1 MFLHPLR
8 ADVLSALALAAGGR
22 EPLPEALEHLAASDP
37 LLRPWAARLGPPL
50 RAGAPLGTTLH
61 RARLIDRIHGE
72 RLDAA
77 ADPARALDRLARQA
91 MAPIRGAA
99 LVVWLPVWLALAL
112 VVPMILPDLLMRHVT
127 GYDFEN
133 IYRELGMTLPS
144 LTEMVISLSRA
155 PWSPLVLALGIAGFM
170 WLLAQFRGLRHV
182 LHVWNP
188 EVHRNLAL
196 LELLRCSRDGGGLRP
211 ARPSWFM
218 RLLMALRIGARRYE
232 QPEWDLP
239 WRTWLFLTRF
249 RLRRAER
256 LGLASLPT
264 ITERLTAIGV
274 LTLAGGV
281 PDHDTAEE
289 RLRGQLQTTL
299 DRNRPWLLFLALG
312 FAFST
317 TVMSYVLPFVKV
329 VHHLGGGGF

>member
-8 ADVLSALALAAGGR
+8 ANVLSALALAAGGR
-22 EPLPEALEHLAASDP
+22 ESLPAALERLAASDP
-37 LLRPWAARLGPPL
+37 LLKPWVARLVPAL
-50 RAGAPLGTTLH
+50 RVGAPLGTTLR

-127 GYDFEN
+127 GSNFEAL
-133 IYRELGMTLPS
+133 YRELGLILPD
-144 LTEMVISLSRA
+144 LTEMVMSLSRA
-155 PWSPLVLALGIAGFM
+155 PWSPLVLALGIAGAM

-182 LHVWNP
+182 LHLWNP

-218 RLLMALRIGARRYE
+218 RCLMAVEIGARRPDR
-232 QPEWDLP
+232 PEWDLP

-249 RLRRAER
+249 RLRRGER

-274 LTLAGGV
+274 LTMAEGV

-289 RLRGQLQTTL
+289 RLRSQLQTTL
-299 DRNRPWLLFLALG
+299 DRSRPWLLFLSIG
-312 FAFST
+312 FALST
-317 TVMSYVLPFVKV
+317 TVMSYVLPFFKIIEY
-329 VHHLGGGGF
+329 LGCGGM